1 MTTGASKVRITP
13 KNKIKESVGS
23 RIFEV
28 VNALFFLLCALM
40 IIFPFFNIIAIS
52 LTSNA
57 EFMREPFIIWP
68 KEATL
73 EAYKYL
79 FSTPLIPR
87 AYGITLIITI
97 SGTIIATLVTSMLAY
112 GLARND
118 IPGHKYFMIYILITM
133 FFSGGLIP
141 TYYNITKTLNLTN
154 NLLALI
160 LPHCV
165 SVFNF
170 IIIRSFFRQLPASLE
185 ESARIDGANDFII
198 LFRIIYP
205 LSIPTLATI
214 AMFVAVGH
222 WNSWFN
228 AMLYMRTEKLYPLQ
242 LIIRNYVV
250 QEAKPADMQNMEGLR
265 DAAGHRIYLNETGLK
280 MACAVAST
288 LPMLV
293 IYPFIQKYFEKGVTI
308 GAVKG

>member
-1 MTTGASKVRITP
+1 MSVALTKKNRIRQ
-13 KNKIKESVGS
+13 SLGS
-23 RIFEV
+23 RIFDV
-28 VNALFFLLCALM
+28 ANIIFFILCMLL
-40 IIFPFFNIIAIS
+40 IIFPFFNILAIS

-57 EFMREPFIIWP
+57 EYMREPFIIWP
-68 KEATL
+68 KEVTF

-87 AYGITLIITI
+87 AYGITLIITV
-97 SGTIIATLVTSMLAY
+97 SGTLISTLVTSMLAY
-112 GLARND
+112 GLCRNN
-118 IPGHKYFMIYILITM
+118 IRGHKFFMIYLLITM

-141 TYYNITKTLNLTN
+141 NYYNITKTLGLTN

-160 LPHCV
+160 LPSSV

-170 IIIRSFFRQLPASLE
+170 IIIRSFFRQLPPSLE
-185 ESARIDGANDFII
+185 ESARIDGANDITI

-214 AMFVAVGH
+214 AMFVAVGL
-222 WNSWFN
+222 WNSWFS
-228 AMLYMRTEKLYPLQ
+228 AQLYMRSEKLYPLQ
-242 LIIRNYVV
+242 LVIRNYVV
-250 QEAKPADMQNMEGLR
+250 QEAKPSEMQNMEGLR
-265 DAAGHRIYLNETGLK
+265 DASGKRIFLNETGLK
-280 MACAVAST
+280 MACAMAST
-288 LPMLV
+288 VPMLL

>member
-1 MTTGASKVRITP
+1 MSVALTKKNRIRQ
-13 KNKIKESVGS
+13 SLGS
-23 RIFEV
+23 RIFDV
-28 VNALFFLLCALM
+28 ANIIFFILCMLV
-40 IIFPFFNIIAIS
+40 IIFPFFNILAIS

-57 EFMREPFIIWP
+57 EYMREPFIIWP
-68 KEATL
+68 KEVTF

-87 AYGITLIITI
+87 AYGITLIITV
-97 SGTIIATLVTSMLAY
+97 SGTLISTLVTSMLAY
-112 GLARND
+112 GLCRSN
-118 IPGHKYFMIYILITM
+118 IRGHKFFMIYLLITM

-141 TYYNITKTLNLTN
+141 NYYNITKTLGLTN

-160 LPHCV
+160 LPSSV

-170 IIIRSFFRQLPASLE
+170 IIIRSFFRQLPPSLE
-185 ESARIDGANDFII
+185 ESARIDGANDITI

-214 AMFVAVGH
+214 AMFVAVGL
-222 WNSWFN
+222 WNSWFS
-228 AMLYMRTEKLYPLQ
+228 AQLYMRSEKLYPLQ
-242 LIIRNYVV
+242 LVIRNYVV
-250 QEAKPADMQNMEGLR
+250 QEAKPSEMQNMEGLR
-265 DAAGHRIYLNETGLK
+265 DASGKRIFLNETGLK
-280 MACAVAST
+280 MACAMAST
-288 LPMLV
+288 VPMLL

>member
-1 MTTGASKVRITP
+1 MAKTGA
-13 KNKIKESVGS
+13 NKIKRSTIDFVFDTCNN
-23 RIFEV
+23 IFFV
-28 VNALFFLLCALM
+28 LVAIV

-52 LTSNA
+52 LTGNVEYMSS
-57 EFMREPFIIWP
+57 PYIIFP
-68 KEATL
+68 KHPTL
-73 EAYKYL
+73 EAYSYM

-87 AYGITLIITI
+87 AYAVTLLITV
-97 SGTIIATLVTSMLAY
+97 SGTFLSTLVTSMLAY
-112 GLARND
+112 GMCRNNLR
-118 IPGHKYFMIYILITM
+118 GYRFFMIYLLITM

-141 TYYNITKTLNLTN
+141 TYYNITKTLNLSN

-160 LPHCV
+160 LPGTV

-170 IIIRSFFRQLPASLE
+170 IILRSFFRQLPASLE

-222 WNSWFN
+222 WNSWFS
-228 AMLYMRTEKLYPLQ
+228 AMLYMRDEKLYPLQ
-242 LIIRNYVV
+242 LIVRNYVV
-250 QEAKPADMQNMEGLR
+250 REAKPVDMQVLETLR
-265 DAAGHRIYLNETGLK
+265 DANGNRIYLNESGLK
-280 MACAVAST
+280 MTCAVAT
-288 LPMLV
+288 ALPMV
-293 IYPFIQKYFEKGVTI
+293 IIYPFIQKYFEKGVTI

>member
-1 MTTGASKVRITP
+1 MATNKSGNRI
-13 KNKIKESVGS
+13 KQSLGS
-23 RIFEV
+23 RIFDVCNV
-28 VNALFFLLCALM
+28 VFFILCALL
-40 IIFPFFNIIAIS
+40 IIFPFFNMLAIS
-52 LTSNA
+52 LTGNT
-57 EFMREPFIIWP
+57 EFMREAYIIWP
-68 KEATL
+68 KEPTF
-73 EAYKYL
+73 EAYSYL

-87 AYGITLIITI
+87 AYGVTLIITV
-97 SGTIIATLVTSMLAY
+97 SGTLIATLVTSMLAY

-118 IPGHKYFMIYILITM
+118 LRGHKFFMVYLLITM

-160 LPHCV
+160 LPSSV

-170 IIIRSFFRQLPASLE
+170 VIIRSFFRQLPPSLE
-185 ESARIDGANDFII
+185 ESARIDGANDIVI

-222 WNSWFN
+222 WNAWFN
-228 AMLYMRTEKLYPLQ
+228 GMLYMRTEKLYPLQ

-265 DAAGHRIYLNETGLK
+265 DAAGNRIYLNETGLK
-280 MACAVAST
+280 MACAMAST
-288 LPMLV
+288 LPMLL

>member
-1 MTTGASKVRITP
+1 MAAAKS
-13 KNKIKESVGS
+13 KNKIKQSLGS
-23 RIFEV
+23 RIFDV
-28 VNALFFLLCALM
+28 CNIIFFILCALL
-40 IIFPFFNIIAIS
+40 IIFPFFNMLAIS
-52 LTSNA
+52 VTGNT
-57 EFMREPFIIWP
+57 EFMREPYIIWP
-68 KEATL
+68 KEPTL
-73 EAYKYL
+73 EAYSYL

-87 AYGITLIITI
+87 AYAVTLLITVG
-97 SGTIIATLVTSMLAY
+97 GTVIATLVTSMLAY
-112 GLARND
+112 GLAKND
-118 IPGHKYFMIYILITM
+118 LRGHKFFMIYLLITM

-160 LPHCV
+160 LPSSV

-170 IIIRSFFRQLPASLE
+170 VIIRSFFRQLPPSLE
-185 ESARIDGANDFII
+185 ESARIDGANDITI

-222 WNSWFN
+222 WNAWFN

-265 DAAGHRIYLNETGLK
+265 DAAGNRIYLNETGLK
-280 MACAVAST
+280 MACAMAST
-288 LPMLV
+288 VPMLL